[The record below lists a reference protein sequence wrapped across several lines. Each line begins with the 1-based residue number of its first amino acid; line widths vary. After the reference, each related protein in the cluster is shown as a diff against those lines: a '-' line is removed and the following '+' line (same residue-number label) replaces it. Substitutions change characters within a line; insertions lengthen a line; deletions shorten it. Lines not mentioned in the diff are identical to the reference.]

1 MLCRLKREESPGV
14 ATSGAFAVSAWI
26 LSLFLA
32 AIIISYTS
40 SHFKYTLS
48 AVYFIPLASAIWHQL
63 GGFNMN
69 PSRYHMIPQL
79 PAGQVSILTLLKW
92 YNLLHHF
99 AIYSYLYYN
108 ILIPLQNVC
117 KGGAS
122 LWLI

>member
-63 GGFNMN
+63 GV
-69 PSRYHMIPQL
+69 
-79 PAGQVSILTLLKW
+79 QVEPL
-92 YNLLHHF
+92 
-99 AIYSYLYYN
+99 AVSYDTAA
-108 ILIPLQNVC
+108 P
-117 KGGAS
+117 GRAS
-122 LWLI
+122 FYFDFVKMV